1 MITHKSIG
9 YSGRL
14 GNQMFQYAAAKA
26 QALRLNVDCYLP
38 DHTVIK
44 QDGCFD
50 YTNNKWIQYKLD
62 LYDCFNITAPLLNQ
76 TEVNVY
82 TESNFSYESL
92 ILEVSNNT
100 AIEGYFQS
108 YKWLENTAVL
118 KKMHNMSPKNKDDS
132 NFLNCIKLAKSE
144 KPIILHLRLGDYRN
158 ENRFGIPNSDYY
170 KRSLDY
176 IFKLS
181 SNNKVWV
188 FSDETDSVLDF
199 LPQEHLDYYELIDT
213 KNLDSAQTLEIMK
226 YGTSYVIGNSTFSWW
241 AATLSKT
248 NSPIVVAPSPWF
260 KSLEEPESLIPN
272 NWIRVSA

>member
-76 TEVNVY
+76 TEINVY
-82 TESNFSYESL
+82 TESNFSYKKL
-92 ILEVSNNT
+92 ILEVSDNT

-108 YKWLENTAVL
+108 YKYFDDCKDRILEEFTFKDEILNKCKAEVS
-118 KKMHNMSPKNKDDS
+118 KYANPVAIHIRRGDQVAHPNMWNV
-132 NFLNCIKLAKSE
+132 
-144 KPIILHLRLGDYRN
+144 
-158 ENRFGIPNSDYY
+158 
-170 KRSLDY
+170 SLEY
-176 IFKLS
+176 IQAALEQ
-181 SNNKVWV
+181 
-188 FSDETDSVLDF
+188 FSDEEYTF
-199 LPQEHLDYYELIDT
+199 LIFSDDIEWCKQVFPEGVVFMEGNNQYEDLCLMSLCNHNVIS
-213 KNLDSAQTLEIMK
+213 NS
-226 YGTSYVIGNSTFSWW
+226 SYSWW
-241 AATLSKT
+241 AAYL
-248 NSPIVVAPSPWF
+248 NSNANKKVVVPSNWF
-260 KSLEEPESLIPN
+260 IPAKSLTDLYLPE
-272 NWIRVSA
+272 WIQI

>member
-92 ILEVSNNT
+92 ILEVLDNT
-100 AIEGYFQS
+100 SIEGYFQS
-108 YKWLENTAVL
+108 YKYFEDCKDRILEEFTFKDEILNKCKAEVS
-118 KKMHNMSPKNKDDS
+118 KYANPVAIHIRRGDQVAHPNMWNV
-132 NFLNCIKLAKSE
+132 
-144 KPIILHLRLGDYRN
+144 
-158 ENRFGIPNSDYY
+158 
-170 KRSLDY
+170 SLEY
-176 IFKLS
+176 IQAALEQ
-181 SNNKVWV
+181 
-188 FSDETDSVLDF
+188 FSDEEYTFLIFSDDIEWCKQVFPEGVVFMEGNNQYEDLCLMSVCN
-199 LPQEHLDYYELIDT
+199 HNVIS
-213 KNLDSAQTLEIMK
+213 NS
-226 YGTSYVIGNSTFSWW
+226 SYSWW
-241 AATLSKT
+241 AAYLNGNINKKV
-248 NSPIVVAPSPWF
+248 IVPSNWF
-260 KSLEEPESLIPN
+260 IPEKSLTDLYLPE
-272 NWIRVSA
+272 WIQI

>member
-92 ILEVSNNT
+92 ILEVLDNT
-100 AIEGYFQS
+100 SIEGYFQS
-108 YKWLENTAVL
+108 YKYFEDCKDRILEEFTFKDEILNKCKAEVS
-118 KKMHNMSPKNKDDS
+118 KYANPVAIHIRRGDQVAHPNMWNV
-132 NFLNCIKLAKSE
+132 
-144 KPIILHLRLGDYRN
+144 
-158 ENRFGIPNSDYY
+158 
-170 KRSLDY
+170 SLEY
-176 IFKLS
+176 IQAALEQ
-181 SNNKVWV
+181 
-188 FSDETDSVLDF
+188 FSDEEYTFLIFSDDIEWCKQVFPEGVVFMEGNNQYEDLCLMSVCN
-199 LPQEHLDYYELIDT
+199 HNVIS
-213 KNLDSAQTLEIMK
+213 NS
-226 YGTSYVIGNSTFSWW
+226 SY
-241 AATLSKT
+241 
-248 NSPIVVAPSPWF
+248 
-260 KSLEEPESLIPN
+260 
-272 NWIRVSA
+272 